1 MVHSSVGMQTNDHSN
16 ESAMPVGSFV
26 FHYFKVEVHF
36 FVDAPHRYGKLRNP
50 FVFLSI
56 LASWPGTSDQ
66 HMSVETCKQRVASLS
81 ADDQALLL
89 TCTLRDLLFPCLNWP
104 CFEIQHR
111 SSNSRYVFVLLAFS
125 LSLSISL
132 SPDRN
137 HHEMFIE
144 ASGRRDLHNNP
155 ECAGHQATLA
165 FSLEF
170 ETLRAR
176 TALTDTSA
184 LRNQKLHHILFTH
197 HARLH

>member
-1 MVHSSVGMQTNDHSN
+1 LFLLMLRDRVQATRNKCKGCLFVGWWSSIASDLHTQRFAFPLLKLTMLRD
-16 ESAMPVGSFV
+16 SASFQQFEICLCPVG
-26 FHYFKVEVHF
+26 
-36 FVDAPHRYGKLRNP
+36 PL
-50 FVFLSI
+50 
-56 LASWPGTSDQ
+56 
-66 HMSVETCKQRVASLS
+66 
-81 ADDQALLL
+81 
-89 TCTLRDLLFPCLNWP
+89 
-104 CFEIQHR
+104 
-111 SSNSRYVFVLLAFS
+111 
-125 LSLSISL
+125 SL

-184 LRNQKLHHILFTH
+184 LRNQKLHHILFKH
-197 HARLH
+197 PARLH